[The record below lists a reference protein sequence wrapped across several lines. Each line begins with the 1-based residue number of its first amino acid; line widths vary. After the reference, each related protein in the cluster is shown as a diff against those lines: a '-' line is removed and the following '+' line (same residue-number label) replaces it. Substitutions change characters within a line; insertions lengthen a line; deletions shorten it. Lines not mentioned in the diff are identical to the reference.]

1 MTKHLINAHT
11 HAVIADAVELA
22 DDRETRNRGLLGRDG
37 LEPGAGLALTPC
49 FAIHTFFMRFPIDVV
64 FLDRYGFVRRVVHR
78 LGPWRLA
85 VVPGARMVIEL
96 EAGAAQKQRIREGDN
111 LYLASPTAS
120 AGRGDGGVVTAA

>member
-11 HAVIADAVELA
+11 HAVIADAVEFA
-22 DDRETRNRGLLGRDG
+22 DNRETRNRGLLGRDG

-64 FLDRYGFVRRVVHR
+64 FLDRYGFVQRIVHR

-85 VVPGARMVIEL
+85 IVPGARMVIEL

-120 AGRGDGGVVTAA
+120 AGRRDCGVVTAA